1 MNFWQTLPRPIFG
14 LAPMD
19 GVTDAAFRRIVAQQ
33 GPPDVMFTEFTH
45 VTDVCRGADVTMTPL
60 MYGEQE
66 RPVVAQLYGK
76 DPDLFY
82 VAVQVA
88 CELGFD
94 GIDLNMGC
102 PSRCV
107 ASSGSG
113 AGLIRTPDLARAIIR
128 AARQGIQDWAQGQT
142 LAGLGLKPARLS
154 LIERMNRARS
164 AGAPPA
170 RRSLPLSIKTR
181 LGCDDVVI
189 DQWIGLLLDESPAA
203 ITVHGRTL
211 AQMYRGEADWQAIAR
226 AAQAARS
233 TSTLIL
239 GNGDIRSLGEALCRI
254 DDSGVQGV
262 LVGRGT
268 LGEPWFFR
276 EKVSARLGRAEPDTP
291 DSRRGLHPEVSF
303 PERVQTLLAHAR
315 IFEDLFGRARFP
327 HMRKHLGWYC
337 KGFPHAAA
345 MRARMVRMNDADEVA
360 AALADIVPRDHR
372 PISLQCRDR
381 AEPETRA
388 LAPASP
394 A

>member
-1 MNFWQTLPRPIFG
+1 MNFWQDLPRPIFG

-45 VTDVCRGADVTMTPL
+45 VMDVCRGADVMMTPL
-60 MYGEQE
+60 RYGEPE
-66 RPVVAQLYGK
+66 RPIVAQLYGK

-82 VAVQVA
+82 VAAQVA

-94 GIDLNMGC
+94 GVDLNMGC

-128 AARQGIQDWAQGQT
+128 ATRQGIQDWAQGQT
-142 LAGLGLKPARLS
+142 LAGQGLKPDRLV
-154 LIERMNRARS
+154 LIDQMNRAR
-164 AGAPPA
+164 GVGLPPV
-170 RRSLPLSIKTR
+170 RRALPLSIKTR

-189 DQWIGLLLDESPAA
+189 DQWMGLLLDESPAA
-203 ITVHGRTL
+203 VTVHGRTL

-226 AAQAARS
+226 AVQAARG
-233 TSTLIL
+233 TSTVIL
-239 GNGDIRSLGEALCRI
+239 GNGDIRSLEEALRRI
-254 DDSGVQGV
+254 GDSGVQGV

-268 LGEPWFFR
+268 LGEPWLFR
-276 EKVSARLGRAEPDTP
+276 EKELARRGLAWPDRP
-291 DSRRGLHPEVSF
+291 DSRRSLHPDVSL
-303 PERVQTLLAHAR
+303 PERVKTLLAHAR
-315 IFEDLFGRARFP
+315 LFEDLFGRARFP

-345 MRARMVRMNDADEVA
+345 MRARMVRMNGADEVA
-360 AALADIVPRDHR
+360 ASLADIVSGDHC
-372 PISLQCRDR
+372 PANLECRDR
-381 AEPETRA
+381 TEPERRA
-388 LAPASP
+388 LAPACP

>member
-1 MNFWQTLPRPIFG
+1 MSFWQSLPRPIFG

-19 GVTDAAFRRIVAQQ
+19 GVTDAAFRHVVAEQ

-45 VTDVCRGADVTMTPL
+45 VTDVCRGADATMTPL
-60 MYGEQE
+60 IYREGE
-66 RPVVAQLYGK
+66 RPIVAQLYGK

-82 VAVQVA
+82 VATQVA

-128 AARQGIQDWAQGQT
+128 AARQGIQDWAQGHG
-142 LAGLGLKPARLS
+142 LAGLGLKSSRLS
-154 LIERMNRARS
+154 LIERMNRTRG
-164 AGAPPA
+164 AGGPA
-170 RRSLPLSIKTR
+170 VRRPVPLSIKTR

-203 ITVHGRTL
+203 ITIHGRTL
-211 AQMYRGEADWQAIAR
+211 AQMYRGEADWRAIAR
-226 AAQAARS
+226 AAQAARG

-239 GNGDIRSLGEALCRI
+239 GNGDIRSLDEALRRI
-254 DDSGVQGV
+254 DGSGVHGV

-276 EKVSARLGRAEPDTP
+276 EKEPARRGRIGLDIAE
-291 DSRRGLHPEVSF
+291 SRRSLHPEVSLQ
-303 PERVQTLLAHAR
+303 ERFQTLLAHAR
-315 IFEDLFGRARFP
+315 AFENLFGPARFP

-345 MRARMVRMNDADEVA
+345 MRARMVRMNGADEVA
-360 AALADIVPRDHR
+360 ATLADVLPPD
-372 PISLQCRDR
+372 SLLANSEYRDR
-381 AEPETRA
+381 VGSGEKL
-388 LAPASP
+388 LAQA
-394 A
+394 

>member
-1 MNFWQTLPRPIFG
+1 
-14 LAPMD
+14 
-19 GVTDAAFRRIVAQQ
+19 VA
-33 GPPDVMFTEFTH
+33 T
-45 VTDVCRGADVTMTPL
+45 
-60 MYGEQE
+60 
-66 RPVVAQLYGK
+66 
-76 DPDLFY
+76 
-82 VAVQVA
+82 QVA
-88 CELGFD
+88 CELRFD

-107 ASSGSG
+107 SSSGSG

-154 LIERMNRARS
+154 LIERMNRARG
-164 AGAPPA
+164 AGAPLS
-170 RRSLPLSIKTR
+170 RRPLPLSIKTR
-181 LGCDDVVI
+181 LGCDDIVI

-226 AAQAARS
+226 AAQAARG

-239 GNGDIRSLGEALCRI
+239 GNGDVRSLDGALGRTEE
-254 DDSGVQGV
+254 SGVHGV

-276 EKVSARLGRAEPDTP
+276 EKEPARRDRTEPETSALRQ
-291 DSRRGLHPEVSF
+291 SLHPEVSL
-303 PERVQTLLAHAR
+303 PERFRTLLAHAR
-315 IFEDLFGRARFP
+315 TFEDLFGRARFP

-337 KGFPHAAA
+337 RGFPHAAA
-345 MRARMVRMNDADEVA
+345 LRARMVRMNGADEVA
-360 AALADIVPRDHR
+360 AALTDILPHGPTPAD
-372 PISLQCRDR
+372 LECRDR
-381 AEPETRA
+381 AEPDRNE
-388 LAPASP
+388 LAPPCP

>member
-19 GVTDAAFRRIVAQQ
+19 GVTDAAFRRMVAQQ

-45 VTDVCRGADVTMTPL
+45 VTDLCRGADVTMTPL
-60 MYGEQE
+60 IYGEQE

-82 VAVQVA
+82 VAAQVA

-128 AARQGIQDWAQGQT
+128 AAKQGIQDWAQGQR
-142 LAGLGLKPARLS
+142 LEGLGLKPARLS
-154 LIERMNRARS
+154 LIERMNRARG
-164 AGAPPA
+164 AGVPPA
-170 RRSLPLSIKTR
+170 RRPLPLSIKTR

-211 AQMYRGEADWQAIAR
+211 AQMYRGEADWQAIAS
-226 AAQAARS
+226 AAQAARG
-233 TSTLIL
+233 TATLIL
-239 GNGDIRSLGEALCRI
+239 GNGDIRSLDEAVRRI

-268 LGEPWFFR
+268 LGEPWLFR
-276 EKVSARLGRAEPDTP
+276 EKESA
-291 DSRRGLHPEVSF
+291 RRGLAGPGSAESRPSLHPEISLR
-303 PERVQTLLAHAR
+303 ERIQTLLAHAR
-315 IFEDLFGRARFP
+315 LFEKLFGRARFP

-345 MRARMVRMNDADEVA
+345 VRAQMVRMNGVDEVA
-360 AALADIVPRDHR
+360 AALADIVPHD
-372 PISLQCRDR
+372 PASDNVACR
-381 AEPETRA
+381 AGSEPDTRA
-388 LAPASP
+388 LVPACP